1 LHRAPLPLFSTFDE
15 ELEFL
20 EDYDLDYARA
30 SLLESHARYY
40 EAAELHLSENRPLEA
55 VRAFIKDK
63 GNLDSTIRAADT
75 ILEYFWR
82 KCSFRITAKIVVDE
96 PMRHFIALADQ
107 LEANKLT
114 PATRDLVRISSLKVI
129 SWADQHPDIDVSEH
143 PAWKLWAI
151 EKSCA

>member
-1 LHRAPLPLFSTFDE
+1 LPLFSTFDE

-20 EDYDLDYARA
+20 EDFDLDYARA

-55 VRAFIKDK
+55 VRAFIKD
-63 GNLDSTIRAADT
+63 NDNVDSTIRAADT

-82 KCSFRITAKIVVDE
+82 KCSFRIIAKTVADE
-96 PMRHFIALADQ
+96 SMRHFIALADK
-107 LEANKLT
+107 LEANKLA
-114 PATRDLVRISSLKVI
+114 PVTRDLVRDSSLKVT
-129 SWADQHPDIDVSEH
+129 SWADQHPDINVSEH
-143 PAWKLWAI
+143 FARKSWAF